1 MITKQRRVS
10 RDIRHLRLRS
20 RLRGSASRPR
30 LAVFRSLKHIYAQL
44 IDDDTG
50 RTLVAVDSRSQGFGE
65 RWKAGARAPAGAPP
79 TATPAATAPEAA
91 SERGEAASERG
102 EAASERGEAT
112 SERREAASE
121 RREAAS
127 APGTTAGNVAAAKIV
142 GELLAVAARARGIER
157 VVFDR
162 GGYRYHGRVKALADA
177 ARAGGLVF

>member
-10 RDIRHLRLRS
+10 RDVRHLRLRS

-30 LAVFRSLKHIYAQL
+30 LAVFRSLKHIYAQV

-65 RWKAGARAPAGAPP
+65 RWKAGARASAETPP
-79 TATPAATAPEAA
+79 TVTSGTTA
-91 SERGEAASERG
+91 S
-102 EAASERGEAT
+102 
-112 SERREAASE
+112 REAASE
-121 RREAAS
+121 RREAAPDRGAATSDRGAAAS
-127 APGTTAGNVAAAKIV
+127 ARGTTAGNVAAAKIV
-142 GELLAVAARARGIER
+142 GELLAVAARERGIER